1 MVESVSSFHQALNFQ
16 RAVIIKKKTQIRY
29 TINELNTKSIQTPA
43 PIKPQPIRRASLA
56 GGGSARVGQSA
67 KRGNPAPSSP
77 VQSNQQHISS
87 NRTVAT
93 RQRTRPIAP
102 SSGNTRNS
110 PQSRRIRKAI
120 ANTQADKRG
129 RDSGGLTTLATSGI
143 DGKGLKINR
152 IR

>member
-1 MVESVSSFHQALNFQ
+1 MVDSVSSFHQALNFQ
-16 RAVIIKKKTQIRY
+16 YAVLAKKKTQIRY
-29 TINELNTKSIQTPA
+29 TINELNSASIQTPA

-56 GGGSARVGQSA
+56 GGGSSRVGQSA
-67 KRGNPAPSSP
+67 KRGTSAPSSSI
-77 VQSNQQHISS
+77 QSNQQQVTS
-87 NRTVAT
+87 NRTIT
-93 RQRTRPIAP
+93 PQQRTRTVTS
-102 SSGNTRNS
+102 SSGNAGNGT
-110 PQSRRIRKAI
+110 QSRRIRKAI